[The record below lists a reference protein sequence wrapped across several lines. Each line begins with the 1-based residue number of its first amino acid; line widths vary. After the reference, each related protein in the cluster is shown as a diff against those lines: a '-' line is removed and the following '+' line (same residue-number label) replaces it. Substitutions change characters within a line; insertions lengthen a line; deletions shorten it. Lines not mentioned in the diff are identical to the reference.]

1 METANQNYGINKY
14 GNRYKW
20 TPLTHQELIDF
31 IETKRK
37 QTKLNKVSL
46 SLASGYSYKVYT
58 NLVIGSQRFSKKSFE
73 NIAKAVV
80 DAEPKQL
87 KIELDKQPDKIEA
100 PVKIEKPIYGVMS
113 IQQMITKIKA
123 AGYRVS
129 EPTIVYKEV

>member
-1 METANQNYGINKY
+1 METAKPSYGINKY

-20 TPLTHQELIDF
+20 TPLTHEELIDF

-37 QTKLNKVSL
+37 KTSLNKVDL
-46 SLASGYSYKVYT
+46 SKAAGYSYKVYN

-87 KIELDKQPDKIEA
+87 KIELDKQPEKIKPPA
-100 PVKIEKPIYGVMS
+100 KVEKPIYGVMS
-113 IQQMITKIKA
+113 IEQMITKIKA

-129 EPTIVYKEV
+129 QPTIVYKEV